1 MMVIPILEL
10 LIKQVVDEFGVQSLV
25 NIEVMVVKLLQLF
38 FAFYKL
44 SFFLFSD
51 LLTDLEV
58 EIQIFYQSLVD

>member
-1 MMVIPILEL
+1 MVIPILEL
-10 LIKQVVDEFGVQSLV
+10 LKKQVVDEFWVQSLV